1 MSTIIKAKSGTQ
13 RDIFAQFAIM
23 ARKEAEQREKKTQ
36 TPGPLHK
43 ELAAKLFEQS
53 TKKYQKNQPLIAKV
67 EVIDPA
73 KIFKK
78 RIVKTIAPH
87 YGETK
92 LDVLGSEQLQQKER
106 IESQRKY
113 QELLLRSKKGKSPI
127 VRNKSPLTVSQA
139 APGRTRRTPNMGGKK
154 KRRRTIKKRKRRR
167 TIKKRKRRRT
177 RKKRKRRKRR
187 SHQK

>member
-1 MSTIIKAKSGTQ
+1 MSGLPKIKSDTQ
-13 RDIFAQFAIM
+13 QDSLARYAIM
-23 ARKEAEQREKKTQ
+23 ARKEAEQRAKKTQ
-36 TPGPLHK
+36 TLGPLHK
-43 ELAAKLFEQS
+43 ELSAKLFKQP

-78 RIVKTIAPH
+78 RIVKTIAPR
-87 YGETK
+87 YGEEK
-92 LDVLGSEQLQQKER
+92 LDVLGSEQQQQKER

-113 QELLLRSKKGKSPI
+113 QELLLHSLKGKSP
-127 VRNKSPLTVSQA
+127 LAVSQA
-139 APGRTRRTPNMGGKK
+139 APGRTRRKPNMGGKK

-167 TIKKRKRRRT
+167 TIKKRKRRR
-177 RKKRKRRKRR
+177 R

>member
-1 MSTIIKAKSGTQ
+1 MSGLPKIKSGTQ
-13 RDIFAQFAIM
+13 RDSLARYAIM
-23 ARKEAEQREKKTQ
+23 ARKAAEQRARKGKKTL
-36 TPGPLHK
+36 GPLHE
-43 ELAAKLFEQS
+43 ELSAKLFKQP

-73 KIFKK
+73 TIFKK
-78 RIVKTIAPH
+78 RIVKTIAPR
-87 YGETK
+87 YGEEK

-113 QELLLRSKKGKSPI
+113 QELLSRSKGKSH
-127 VRNKSPLTVSQA
+127 LAVSQA
-139 APGRTRRTPNMGGKK
+139 APGRTRRKPNIGGKK
-154 KRRRTIKKRKRRR
+154 KRRRTIKKRKRR
-167 TIKKRKRRRT
+167 KT